1 MLTKEQKEEMKKK
14 IQEEISKHY
23 ESPEMQAAFEA
34 LINSLHKYESSNKS
48 SGESM
53 KLIEAT
59 CDLFFKHV
67 EYLKTNSIDS
77 IVTCL
82 LSEKK

>member
-1 MLTKEQKEEMKKK
+1 MLTKEQTVQMKKEIREEMTA
-14 IQEEISKHY
+14 HY

-34 LINSLHKYESSNKS
+34 LINAVHKYEDGEKS
-48 SGESM
+48 SKDSM

-59 CDLFFKHV
+59 CDLFVKHV

-77 IVTCL
+77 IVKRFVR
-82 LSEKK
+82 EK